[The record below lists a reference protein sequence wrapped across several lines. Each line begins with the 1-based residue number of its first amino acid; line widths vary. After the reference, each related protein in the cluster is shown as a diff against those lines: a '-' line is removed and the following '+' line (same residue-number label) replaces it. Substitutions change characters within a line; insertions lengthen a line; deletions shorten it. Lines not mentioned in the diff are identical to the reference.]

1 MPETRDFGITLA
13 DVYAARQRIAGRVQ
27 RTPLVPAP
35 ALSRR
40 HGAEIRLKLDNMQDT
55 GAFKQRGATNAI
67 RNLDPEVAA
76 RGVVAVSTGNHGRGV
91 AYAAKQAGVRAVI
104 CLSRLVPEVKV
115 AAIRDLGAEVCIHGD
130 SQDEAEDEAR
140 RLVQDAGMAW
150 IPPFDHPDV
159 IAGQGTMALEILEDW
174 PAVET
179 LLVPLSG
186 GGLIA
191 GLALVAKTLNPV
203 IRVVG
208 ISMEN
213 GAAMAASLD
222 VGKPVAVREYP
233 SLADSLGGGIGL
245 DNRYT
250 LAMTRALV
258 DEVVLVSEDEIA
270 EALRAL
276 YYEER
281 LIAEGACVVGLAAV
295 MAGRLDLRGAR
306 TVLPITGRNLDMT
319 LFTRLIDG
327 EPVDSLLPGATPS
340 EDRAR

>member
-1 MPETRDFGITLA
+1 MTPAADGAPTLR
-13 DVYAARQRIAGRVQ
+13 DVYAARRRIAGRVQ

-55 GAFKQRGATNAI
+55 GAFKQRGATNAVA
-67 RNLDPEVAA
+67 NLPAEARA
-76 RGVVAVSTGNHGRGV
+76 RGVVAVSTGNHGRAV
-91 AYAAKQAGVRAVI
+91 AHAAQQTGTRAVI
-104 CLSRLVPEVKV
+104 CLSRLVPAVKV
-115 AAIRDLGAEVCIHGD
+115 AAIRDLGAEVRIHGE
-130 SQDEAEDEAR
+130 SQDAAEEEAK
-140 RLVQDAGMAW
+140 RLVREDGMAW

-159 IAGQGTMALEILEDW
+159 IAGQGTMGLEILEDW

-191 GLALVAKTLNPV
+191 GLALVAKTLNPA

-213 GAAMAASLD
+213 GAAMADSLKA
-222 VGKPVAVREYP
+222 GKPVAVREVP

-250 LAMTRALV
+250 FAMTRDLV
-258 DEVVLVSEDEIA
+258 DEVLVVSEDEIA

-276 YYEER
+276 YHEER

-319 LFTRLIDG
+319 LFTRLMTGAAADAVLG
-327 EPVDSLLPGATPS
+327 EPA
-340 EDRAR
+340 